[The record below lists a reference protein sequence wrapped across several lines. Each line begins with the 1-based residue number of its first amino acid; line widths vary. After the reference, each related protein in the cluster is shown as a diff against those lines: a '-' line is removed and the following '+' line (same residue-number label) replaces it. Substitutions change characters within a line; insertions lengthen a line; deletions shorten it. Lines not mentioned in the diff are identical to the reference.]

1 MCIVAV
7 ALGGSSRIDFLLANN
22 RDESLDRPTVAAS
35 AASVGADSSQ
45 NGSPGV
51 LISPGTDA
59 LAGGTWHALGLGG
72 GECRLAVLTNRTDRG
87 ADILLGA
94 APPARPRRDTGPRV
108 SRGIVVRSSALAFT
122 RGPKPDPRSPTLHEL
137 CGDMSTMQGF
147 SMLTCDLADAS
158 VPVSIVT
165 HRDAEPT
172 VDEFAIA
179 LDVTT
184 RRHHVAASS
193 IRTNADEILH
203 RGAAGG
209 AGVALGFSNGGI
221 GQWDKVDSLSRDV
234 LDAARAADTD
244 LGEFGEFGEFGHNP
258 QNPADLKPKDQDH
271 SFSNGSLADLPGYV
285 RRAIQRC
292 GDALSVHPAGM
303 AAAEQRTTAVLVHVA
318 SMRWATRTQTIVAR
332 FCDNDDDNVRRVV
345 MATRS
350 VDWDTSTDTAR
361 FGAWQVRVVVA
372 GVDPRQF

>member
-1 MCIVAV
+1 
-7 ALGGSSRIDFLLANN
+7 
-22 RDESLDRPTVAAS
+22 
-35 AASVGADSSQ
+35 
-45 NGSPGV
+45 
-51 LISPGTDA
+51 
-59 LAGGTWHALGLGG
+59 
-72 GECRLAVLTNRTDRG
+72 
-87 ADILLGA
+87 
-94 APPARPRRDTGPRV
+94 
-108 SRGIVVRSSALAFT
+108 
-122 RGPKPDPRSPTLHEL
+122 
-137 CGDMSTMQGF
+137 MSTMQGF

-209 AGVALGFSNGGI
+209 AGVAVGFSNGGI

-258 QNPADLKPKDQDH
+258 QNPPDLKPKDQDH
-271 SFSNGSLADLPGYV
+271 SFSNGSLAELPGYV

-361 FGAWQVRVVVA
+361 FGVWQVRVVVA
-372 GVDPRQF
+372 GVDPQQF